1 MEILPWALSEL
12 LQCQKSLLT
21 SDWRKQLKK
30 SKQTS
35 MDRKYEFLLRHLYR
49 LTFICLIK
57 WFFMARIT
65 CIELYVALT
74 LMANELTN
82 ETITKLKEKLHIF
95 NELKHFRWKEQILH
109 TGFKMKLFF
118 LRCIHMSIEFAT
130 IIFQY
135 LIYASKITAYIM
147 MCLNIT

>member
-30 SKQTS
+30 SKQAS

-82 ETITKLKEKLHIF
+82 ETMTKLKEKLHIF
-95 NELKHFRWKEQILH
+95 NKLKHFRWKEQILH

-118 LRCIHMSIEFAT
+118 FTLHSYEYWICNNNLSVF
-130 IIFQY
+130 
-135 LIYASKITAYIM
+135 
-147 MCLNIT
+147 NICF